1 MKLDKNGR
9 QAVIRQSSGSRQ
21 AVVRQ
26 SSGSRQA
33 VFRQSSGSH
42 HSPCRQSLGTHQ
54 SYYLLCSLFG
64 LLFLFSYV
72 LKYLFENVE
81 ICCNQS
87 FEAKNVFLLLQY
99 KCRYGHSRLD
109 YKKKSHDIIDQK

>member
-1 MKLDKNGR
+1 M
-9 QAVIRQSSGSRQ
+9 
-21 AVVRQ
+21 
-26 SSGSRQA
+26 
-33 VFRQSSGSH
+33 
-42 HSPCRQSLGTHQ
+42 
-54 SYYLLCSLFG
+54 Y
-64 LLFLFSYV
+64 